1 MHRWATLQ
9 MAILGSVMLVLVA
22 CAQTQAPAVAIHET
36 RDAPVP
42 AVTLNRPAAGLRM
55 YVDPITGEM
64 REPTD
69 AELAAEATTHAAV
82 NPATGKSGAAR
93 TVLTTNETV
102 LPGGII
108 EMRNDHRAD
117 VQERVCEQPD
127 GSLSSR
133 CPPEPAMTG
142 NKARKP

>member
-1 MHRWATLQ
+1 
-9 MAILGSVMLVLVA
+9 MLVLVA
-22 CAQTQAPAVAIHET
+22 CARTQAPAAAIHET
-36 RDAPVP
+36 RDATVP
-42 AVTLNRPAAGLRM
+42 AATSNRPAAGLRM

-69 AELAAEATTHAAV
+69 AELAAEAKAHAAV
-82 NPATGKSGAAR
+82 SPAAVKSGAAN
-93 TVLTTNETV
+93 TVLKTDDTVNETV

-108 EMRNDHRAD
+108 EVRNDHRAD

-133 CPPEPAMTG
+133 CPQESAMTG